1 MSDTYLNAA
10 TLKKILFEIGTSL
23 GIDNSIIDSKVSDVL
38 QSEVKFLPIRHH
50 SPGSTIL
57 VQRWIEKYKP
67 KLILVEGPVLA
78 DDLIKYLID
87 KKTIPP
93 IAILSLYADRN
104 NTFGLN
110 GILSPDSSVPA
121 KFEAHYPFVSYSP
134 EYVALSEAIK
144 RKIPIHFIDLP
155 LTGLIS
161 YQTASLK
168 DPTKD
173 PELFKMQ
180 GESIYTLSAFYKRFA
195 QVFDFEDF
203 TESWETLF
211 EIGAS
216 KFDID
221 QLRESMLLFCAY
233 LRQTIDDKLLKA
245 NGTLARESY
254 MKYNIN
260 NYIKKYKVKEK
271 DVLVITGG
279 IHSIELINS
288 TPQNFSYP
296 TKQLIN
302 SLVPFSYYRI
312 SQKSGYMSGN
322 QAPQFYDMIWRKFTS
337 NLEHTYE
344 AVALDFITDVFKEA
358 RLKGNS
364 VSISDS
370 INSFQGAKMLAML
383 RRREE
388 PDLKDI
394 IDSIYMVLIK
404 GNPEIEGKYL
414 ESLIQDKSIGYKVGK
429 ITPNMGK
436 LPLQQDFYLQLE
448 THGIK
453 PEEKKQTK
461 NLNLREEAES
471 KISQLFW
478 KIKFL
483 GINYAVRLGG
493 PDVLKGITGTFTEKW
508 SLKWNLKID
517 VKLVEL
523 STYGSTLEEAS
534 KNKLVEETKKNIKN
548 FNLITNLLFQS
559 LSMGYI
565 DHFQDLYDECL
576 NSLEED
582 NQFLS
587 LTEGFFNLIM
597 IFQFMAM
604 MDSQKANLVLMEK
617 LIHRSYYT
625 CCFAIPNFANPPE
638 ADEVIYID
646 AMKMLGNTI
655 MSIQNIDID
664 FTVYVESIKTCSEN
678 TNNEFIKGGTIGILY
693 LLNYLTVSEIETIIY
708 DYLNSV
714 DSIKV
719 KIGELIHGLIY
730 VCQIKILINQEIVKL
745 LAEVVGTVD
754 WDVFSAILPALR
766 KSFSELHLTEYEIF
780 VEKLAE
786 HYGLIEKKHVEL
798 KEIIEEDIKDFFK
811 SVDDKLRKI
820 FEEWFGKV

>member
-23 GIDNSIIDSKVSDVL
+23 GIDNSIIDSKVSDVM

-93 IAILSLYADRN
+93 VAILSLYADRN

-168 DPTKD
+168 DSTKD

-322 QAPQFYDMIWRKFTS
+322 QAPQFYDMIWRKYTS

-436 LPLQQDFYLQLE
+436 LPLQKDFYLQLE

-483 GINYAVRLGG
+483 GINYAARLGG

-508 SLKWNLKID
+508 SLKWNPKID

-534 KNKLVEETKKNIKN
+534 KNKLVEETKKNINN

-655 MSIQNIDID
+655 VSIQNIDID

-780 VEKLAE
+780 LEKLAE

>member
-1 MSDTYLNAA
+1 MNDTYLNAA
-10 TLKKILFEIGTSL
+10 NLKKILFEIGTSL
-23 GIDNSIIDSKVSDVL
+23 GIDNSIIDSKVSNVKK
-38 QSEVKFLPIRHH
+38 SEVKFLPIRHH

-57 VQRWIEKYKP
+57 VQKWIEKYEP

-78 DDLIKYLID
+78 DDLIKFLID
-87 KKTIPP
+87 KKTVPP
-93 IAILSLYADRN
+93 IAILSLYADIN

-110 GILSPDSSVPA
+110 GILSPDSSIPA
-121 KFEAHYPFVSYSP
+121 KFEAYYPFVSYSP
-134 EYVALSEAIK
+134 EYVALSESIK

-161 YQTASLK
+161 YKSANLK
-168 DPTKD
+168 DPIKG
-173 PELFKMQ
+173 PELFQMQ
-180 GESIYTLSAFYKRFA
+180 GESVYILSAFYKKFA

-203 TESWETLF
+203 NETWETLF
-211 EIGAS
+211 EIGANKS
-216 KFDID
+216 DID

-233 LRQTIDDKLLKA
+233 LRQTIDDKLLEA
-245 NGTLARESY
+245 NGTFARESY

-260 NYIKKYKVKEK
+260 KYIKKYKVKEK

-279 IHSIELINS
+279 MHSIALIDS
-288 TPQNFSYP
+288 IPQHFNYP

-312 SQKSGYMSGN
+312 SQQSGYISGN
-322 QAPQFYDMIWRKFTS
+322 QAPQFYNMIWRKFS
-337 NLEHTYE
+337 SKLDHPYE
-344 AVALDFITDVFKEA
+344 AVALDFITDIFKEA
-358 RLKGNS
+358 REKSIIVS
-364 VSISDS
+364 VSDS
-370 INSFQGAKMLAML
+370 INAFQGAKMLAML

-414 ESLIQDKSIGYKVGK
+414 ESLIQNKSIGYKIGK
-429 ITPNMGK
+429 VTPNLGR
-436 LPLQQDFYLQLE
+436 LPLQKDFYLQLE
-448 THGIK
+448 NHGIK
-453 PEEKKQTK
+453 PEDIKQTK
-461 NLNLREEAES
+461 NLNLRQEAET

-483 GINYAVRLGG
+483 GINFAERLQG
-493 PDVLKGITGTFTEKW
+493 PDVLRGITGTFTEKW
-508 SLKWNLKID
+508 SLKWNPKID

-559 LSMGYI
+559 LSMGYS
-565 DHFQDLYDECL
+565 DHFHDLYDECL

-582 NQFLS
+582 DQFLS

-597 IFQFMAM
+597 IFQYMSM
-604 MDSQKANLVLMEK
+604 MDSQKSNLALMEK

-625 CCFAIPNFANPPE
+625 CCFSIPNFANPPE

-646 AMKMLGNTI
+646 AIKMLGNTLI
-655 MSIQNIDID
+655 SIQKIDLD
-664 FTVYVESIKTCSEN
+664 LNVYIESINTCIET
-678 TNNEFIKGGTIGILY
+678 TNNEFIKGGSIGILY
-693 LLNYLTVSEIETIIY
+693 LLNYLTVSKIEIIIY
-708 DYLNSV
+708 DYLNSI
-714 DSIKV
+714 DSIRV
-719 KIGELIHGLIY
+719 KIGDLIHGLIY

-745 LAEVVGTVD
+745 LAEVVGTVS
-754 WDVFSAILPALR
+754 WDVFSAILPAMR
-766 KSFSELHLTEYEIF
+766 KSFSELHPTQYEIF

-786 HYGLIEKKHVEL
+786 HYGLIKKKHVEL
-798 KEIIEEDIKDFFK
+798 KEIIEEDVKDFFK